1 MEKSIS
7 LPKKGLGRGLG
18 ALIPGAS
25 EPRIETDGGAL
36 SFRVEVDRITPSP
49 FQPRRTFDE
58 AKIDELAASI
68 RNQGIIQPLVVRRKG
83 DGYELI
89 AGERRWRAAMR
100 AGLTQVPIVVR
111 DASDHEALQLA
122 LVENLQREDL
132 NPIEEANGYRRLQE
146 EFQWSQ
152 EEMAEKV
159 GKSRPAI
166 ANSMRL
172 LSLPTEV
179 QQEVSSGNLP
189 AGQARALL
197 GLHSEPLIL
206 SAYREVLAKGLS
218 TRETEKLVRHL
229 LLGRRRRRQV
239 PLIDPDLRSIVEE
252 LQRLLG
258 TRVRLLP
265 KARSARGK
273 IEIEYYSLPDLD
285 RIIQTI
291 KRNPQPPS

>member
-25 EPRIETDGGAL
+25 EPRLETDGGAL

-100 AGLTQVPIVVR
+100 AGLAQVPIVVR